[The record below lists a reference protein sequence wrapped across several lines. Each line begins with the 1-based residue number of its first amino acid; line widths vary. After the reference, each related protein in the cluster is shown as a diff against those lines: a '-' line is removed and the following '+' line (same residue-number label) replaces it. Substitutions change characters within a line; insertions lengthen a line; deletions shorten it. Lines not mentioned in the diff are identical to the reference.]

1 MEEVGLSSPQQSPQD
16 KLPTQKKSR
25 LSLILLLLAFALPII
40 LAKLAL
46 EQNWLDYGVTN
57 KGALLNSE
65 LSLSQLG
72 LGDIDFEKNW
82 LILYVLPKSC
92 DVHCENTL
100 ENVHNTYVALG
111 KEMPRV
117 RPVALVQNALT
128 TQQATRISQSQW
140 QVLPMPAQ
148 TKNLIDHAQV
158 LLVDPLGNVFL
169 THKIPDN
176 DKDLQLMGKQILAD
190 MKKVLKYSRIG

>member
-1 MEEVGLSSPQQSPQD
+1 MEEVAIPP
-16 KLPTQKKSR
+16 QKKSR

-57 KGALLNSE
+57 KGTLVNNE
-65 LSLSQLG
+65 LSLKKLG
-72 LGDIDFEKNW
+72 LGDVDFEHNW
-82 LILYVLPKSC
+82 LILYVLPKTC

-117 RPVALVQNALT
+117 RPVALVQ
-128 TQQATRISQSQW
+128 TQLSEQQSSRIKQSQW
-140 QVLPMPAQ
+140 QVLNMPMQ
-148 TKNLIDHAQV
+148 TKNIIDHAQV

-169 THKIPDN
+169 THKIPTN
-176 DKDLQLMGKQILAD
+176 DQELSTFGKQILAD